1 MALPKKIKKHLPLKP
16 EKILLQRRE
25 ELLEQIQEDGTY
37 LPKSILHADLDRG
50 MLDFVKENLE
60 TTVSGKKIPT
70 IDLIITTQNW
80 AQFTESWNFQDLD
93 KNIKPPFVATVRNPD
108 VKFGTNPSLQY
119 TIPNRKQF
127 YYAKVPTWD
136 GQRKGIDIYKIPQ
149 PVPVDITYNVKIFCN
164 KMRHLNEF
172 NKKVLQTF
180 SSRQAYTEIKGHY
193 IPIILNNSSDES
205 VLDIEKRK
213 YYVQNYEFLMM
224 GFLMD
229 EEEFEVSPAISR
241 TATFLEVDTFNV
253 KRRVKKEP
261 ANPTNFDLN
270 IVFPQ
275 GITELSETYRYEVD
289 LSIIETDNVDSYSVY
304 INNNYIGD
312 DVSVIKISTND
323 VIRIE
328 VVKNDVTK
336 SANLF
341 SKARLLSKTVV
352 ISGCVDPNAINY
364 NPSATRDD
372 G

>member
-1 MALPKKIKKHLPLKP
+1 MALPKKIKKHLPLTL

-25 ELLEQIQEDGTY
+25 ELLEEIQEDGTY

-50 MLDFVKENLE
+50 MLDFVKEELE

-70 IDLIITTQNW
+70 VDLIITTQNW
-80 AQFTESWNFQDLD
+80 AQFAESWNFQDLD
-93 KNIKPPFVATVRNPD
+93 KNIRPPFIATVRNPD

-136 GQRKGIDIYKIPQ
+136 GQRKGVDIYKIPQ

-172 NKKVLQTF
+172 NKKVLQKF
-180 SSRQAYTEIKGHY
+180 SSRQAYTHVKGHY

-224 GFLMD
+224 GFLLD

-253 KRRVKKEP
+253 KRRAKKEP
-261 ANPTNFDLN
+261 ANPENFDLN
-270 IVFPQ
+270 VVFNQ
-275 GITELSETYRYEVD
+275 GVTALTETYRYKVD
-289 LSIIETDNVDSYSVY
+289 LQIEETNNVDSYSVY
-304 INNNYIGD
+304 INNNYVGD
-312 DVSVIKISTND
+312 DLGVIKISTND
-323 VIRIE
+323 NIRIE
-328 VVKNDVTK
+328 VVKSDDTK
-336 SANLF
+336 KANLITR
-341 SKARLLSKTVV
+341 ARLL
-352 ISGCVDPNAINY
+352 
-364 NPSATRDD
+364 
-372 G
+372 

>member
-1 MALPKKIKKHLPLKP
+1 MALPKKIKKHLPLTP
-16 EKILLQRRE
+16 DKILLQRRE
-25 ELLEQIQEDGTY
+25 ELLEEIQEDGTY

-50 MLDFVKENLE
+50 MLDFVKEELE

-70 IDLIITTQNW
+70 VDLIITTQNW

-93 KNIKPPFVATVRNPD
+93 KNIKPPFIATVRNPD

-136 GQRKGIDIYKIPQ
+136 GQRKGVDIYKIPQ

-172 NKKVLQTF
+172 NKKVLQKF
-180 SSRQAYTEIKGHY
+180 SSRQAYTHVKGHY

-224 GFLMD
+224 GFLLD

-241 TATFLEVDTFNV
+241 TTTFLEVDTFNV
-253 KRRVKKEP
+253 KKRAKKEP
-261 ANPTNFDLN
+261 SNPQNFDLD
-270 IVFPQ
+270 IVFNE
-275 GITELSETYRYEVD
+275 GISALTETYRYQVD
-289 LSIIETDNVDSYSVY
+289 LSIEESNNVDNYSVY
-304 INNNYIGD
+304 INDNYIGD
-312 DVSVIKISTND
+312 DLSVIKVSTND
-323 VIRIE
+323 LIKIE
-328 VVKNDVTK
+328 VVKIDDTK
-336 SANLF
+336 KANLIT
-341 SKARLLSKTVV
+341 KARLL
-352 ISGCVDPNAINY
+352 
-364 NPSATRDD
+364 
-372 G
+372 

>member
-1 MALPKKIKKHLPLKP
+1 MALPKKIKKHLPLTP

-50 MLDFVKENLE
+50 MLDFVKEELGVS
-60 TTVSGKKIPT
+60 VSGKQIPT

-136 GQRKGIDIYKIPQ
+136 GQRKGMDIYKIPQ

-172 NKKVLQTF
+172 NKKVLQKF
-180 SSRQAYTEIKGHY
+180 SSRQAYAEIKGHY

-224 GFLMD
+224 GFLLD

-241 TATFLEVDTFNV
+241 TATLFEVDTFNR
-253 KRRVKKEP
+253 KRRVSKEP
-261 ANPTNFDLN
+261 ANPDNF
-270 IVFPQ
+270 
-275 GITELSETYRYEVD
+275 ELDILFNEGVTALTETYRYQVD
-289 LSIIETDNVDSYSVY
+289 LSILDSDNVNSYSVY
-304 INNNYIGD
+304 INDNYVGD
-312 DVSVIKISTND
+312 DIPTIKISTND
-323 VIRIE
+323 LIKIE
-328 VVKNDVTK
+328 VEKDDLTK
-336 SANLF
+336 TSTLK
-341 SKARLLSKTVV
+341 SRARL
-352 ISGCVDPNAINY
+352 I
-364 NPSATRDD
+364 
-372 G
+372 

>member
-1 MALPKKIKKHLPLKP
+1 MALPKKIKKHLPLTP
-16 EKILLQRRE
+16 EKILLKRRE

-50 MLDFVKENLE
+50 MLDFVKNELE
-60 TTVSGKKIPT
+60 TSVSGKKIPT
-70 IDLIITTQNW
+70 VDLIITTQNW

-108 VKFGTNPSLQY
+108 VKFGSNPSLQY

-136 GQRKGIDIYKIPQ
+136 GQRKGMDIYKIPQ

-172 NKKVLQTF
+172 NKKVLQMF

-224 GFLMD
+224 GFLLD
-229 EEEFEVSPAISR
+229 EDEFEISPAISR
-241 TATFLEVDTFNV
+241 TSTLLEVDTFT
-253 KRRVKKEP
+253 RRRRAKKEP
-261 ANPTNFDLN
+261 SNPDNFDLN
-270 IVFPQ
+270 IIFNQ
-275 GITELSETYRYEVD
+275 GITSLTETYRYEID
-289 LSIIETDNVDSYSVY
+289 MSILESDNVDSYSVY
-304 INNNYIGD
+304 INNNYVGD
-312 DVSVIKISTND
+312 DIPVIKISTND
-323 VIRIE
+323 SIRIS
-328 VVKNDVTK
+328 VDK
-336 SANLF
+336 SDD
-341 SKARLLSKTVV
+341 SKQSSLKTQARLL
-352 ISGCVDPNAINY
+352 
-364 NPSATRDD
+364 
-372 G
+372 